1 MSDFKRIK
9 KKPRAAAKPPRK
21 EIKMTIYGRKI
32 TDEDMLNIASY
43 MDDEIREH
51 LNFELAPCTNEEY
64 IAAYIEQDPE
74 LLDILKNEFDFDP
87 DGDEDRAE
95 IEALAEE
102 IRDADTWTDDLL
114 DKLREL
120 AEIAGLD
127 SDNYAE
133 PYELCIDIQKALD
146 IDLGE

>member
-9 KKPRAAAKPPRK
+9 KKPRAAEKPPRK

-87 DGDEDRAE
+87 DGDENRAE

-114 DKLREL
+114 NKLREL